1 MMVAAV
7 VAVPAL
13 VAQAAQRTA
22 QFERGVVGFR
32 LHRVLDVHAGPYHRR
47 DEMELAVVYDN
58 GRLVKVRVL
67 DQKTGGTETSDSV
80 KAQTAEKYE
89 HPAATDVFARPY
101 DVQHFGEY
109 TYSVP
114 QGSTVHFHAIVHDA
128 AHGDGFFSVD
138 SQGDVV
144 SLEYSPAVM
153 PQYAHSGTIDQQ
165 MSAVLPDYWALTK
178 EVQHYSGRYFLFS
191 GGATVTIDQSSFVQ
205 FPSEAAALSAL
216 DAGRI

>member
-1 MMVAAV
+1 MIAAT

-13 VAQAAQRTA
+13 VSQAAQRTA

-58 GRLVKVRVL
+58 GRLVKVRVI

-89 HPAATDVFARPY
+89 HPAPSDVFARPY
-101 DVQHFGEY
+101 DAQHFAEY
-109 TYSVP
+109 AYGAP
-114 QGSTVHFHAIVHDA
+114 QGLTVHFHALVHDA

-138 SQGDVV
+138 PRGDVV

-165 MSAVLPDYWALTK
+165 LSAVLPDYWALTK
-178 EVQHYSGRYFLFS
+178 EVQHYSGRYVLFS
-191 GGATVTIDQSSFVQ
+191 GSAAVTIDQSKFVR
-205 FPSEAAALSAL
+205 FANEAAAFSAL